1 MLLTSSKETNFDA
14 VVIGAGFSGMYM
26 LYRLREAG
34 LSTRVYEA
42 ADGVGGTWY
51 WNRYPGARCDSES
64 IYYNYTFSEEL
75 YREWTWSSRYPEQP
89 EILKYLNFVADKFE
103 LRPDIQFKTRVNAAQ
118 YDEENKI
125 WQITLNDGSTVT
137 AKYFITGVGCLSASN
152 LPKFNG
158 LENFKGEY
166 YHTGHWP
173 HTKVDFT
180 GKTVGIIGTGS
191 SGVQAIPAIAK
202 EAAQLTVFQRTPQ
215 YSAPARNHPYDPEYI
230 RQAKENFQEIK
241 RQMRESTGGAPG
253 DIPTKSALEV
263 TPEERLEK
271 YEEAWRI
278 GGQGIFTSYYDI
290 TVNEEANKT
299 ASEFIRTKIRE
310 IVKKP
315 DVADK
320 LMPSYYYGTKRPIID
335 TDYYETYNR
344 DNVSLVDVKKNPI
357 IEITEKG
364 LRTTEGEYEVDVLV
378 FATGFDG
385 MTGPL
390 LKMDIRGKDGV
401 SLKEKWNGGENTRTY
416 LGVANAGFPNFFMIT
431 GPESPSVL
439 SNMPVSIEQHV
450 EWISDCIEYMCENNM
465 ESIEANVEAEEAWSK
480 HCGEVANAT
489 LFSKADS
496 WYTGANI
503 PGKTRRFLIYLGG
516 VGAYRQKC
524 AEIAA
529 NGYEGF
535 HFEKAPAPIQGSIK

>member
-202 EAAQLTVFQRTPQ
+202 EAAHLTVFQRTPQ

-357 IEITEKG
+357 VEITEKG